1 MSSLTKN
8 LSTCGKCV
16 VNRVPHRNIVSKRK
30 YSSGSSNIES
40 VKMQAKNIVLN
51 QWRLINEL
59 KKYFSKFTNDKT
71 FETALNKEFAQFL
84 QKIDSKTYG
93 KSLVKYFTSQ
103 STNIVNNT
111 PVHEAK
117 VDKEVKQEQSMPS
130 RLSLPIQNVL
140 SGLSINI
147 KSKEDDKKEIIPR
160 WKTVPKPIVSQ
171 EAIGARTS
179 QILVSISLADNET
192 TKIRR
197 IEDLISHLEQYPEA
211 KHNAVKEGGICSLLQ
226 IRETTK
232 NPQLLSSLNVAIT
245 LLGYTDPVPGVGIR
259 ILSIDGGGV
268 RGILVIE
275 MLRKLEELSGKPI
288 YEMFD
293 FICGVSTGAIIATLL
308 GLKQNSLDEISEI
321 YKSIS
326 NQIFNQ
332 SAFIGTSNLVWSHSY
347 YDTSLWEKL
356 LREQWQDMLLI
367 ETRRNLKVP
376 KFCAV
381 SAVVNQSRLS
391 AYIFRNYSLPC
402 KVQSQYK
409 GGYNHQVWEAVRAS
423 AAAPTYFEEF
433 KIGNMLHQDGGIL
446 VNNPTAVAIHEA
458 KLLWPNTPIQCVLS
472 FGTGRTVPNP
482 VLSCSQDKDATITNS
497 SWKKKFF
504 AIIDSATD
512 TEGVH
517 TMLSDLLPTNV
528 YYRFNPYLTEMLD
541 IAEID
546 PNKLEQLKR
555 DALMYLRRNEDKFH
569 DAAKAL
575 NQKKGVTQKTMD
587 WFSLRKEM
595 HGINMF

>member
-1 MSSLTKN
+1 MSLTKN
-8 LSTCGKCV
+8 ISHCGKTLI
-16 VNRVPHRNIVSKRK
+16 NRVSHKHDRVYQHKRK
-30 YSSGSSNIES
+30 ITSGSSDVEDS

-51 QWRLINEL
+51 QWKLINEL
-59 KKYFSKFTNDKT
+59 KKYFSKFTSDNT

-93 KSLVKYFTSQ
+93 REIIKYFTS
-103 STNIVNNT
+103 TTENVNNT
-111 PVHEAK
+111 SIS
-117 VDKEVKQEQSMPS
+117 DTKEVKQGQASAS

-140 SGLSINI
+140 SGLNINI
-147 KSKEDDKKEIIPR
+147 RSKEEVKKEVLPR
-160 WKTVPKPIVSQ
+160 WKTIPKPIVSQ
-171 EAIGARTS
+171 QAIWARTS
-179 QILVSISLADNET
+179 QVLSSITVADTET
-192 TKIRR
+192 NQIRR
-197 IEDLISHLEQYPEA
+197 IEDLICHLEQYPEA
-211 KHNAVKEGGICSLLQ
+211 KHNAVKEGAIKSLLC
-226 IRETTK
+226 IRENTK
-232 NPQLLSSLNVAIT
+232 NPYLLSTLNVAT
-245 LLGYTDPVPGVGIR
+245 ALLGYTDPVPEAGIR

-275 MLRKLEELSGKPI
+275 MLKKLEELSGKPI

-308 GLKQNSLDEISEI
+308 CLKQKSLDEISEI

-326 NQIFNQ
+326 TQIFTQ

-347 YDTSLWEKL
+347 YDTPLWEKL
-356 LREQWQDMLLI
+356 LREQWEDMLLI

-381 SAVVNQSRLS
+381 SAIVNQSRIS
-391 AYIFRNYSLPC
+391 AYIFRNYALPC

-409 GGYNHQVWEAVRAS
+409 GGYNHKVWEAVRAS

-433 KIGNMLHQDGGIL
+433 KLGNMLHQDGGIL

-458 KLLWPNTPIQCVLS
+458 KLLWPTTPIQCVIS
-472 FGTGRTVPNP
+472 FGTGRTAPNP
-482 VLSCSQDKDATITNS
+482 VSSSAGDKEEIITNS

-517 TMLSDLLPTNV
+517 TMLSDLLPANV
-528 YYRFNPYLTEMLD
+528 YYRLNPYLTEMLD

-569 DAAKAL
+569 DAVKAT
-575 NQKKGVTQKTMD
+575 NHKKGYAQKTLD
-587 WFSLRKEM
+587 WFNLKKEM
-595 HGINMF
+595 YGLTSI

>member
-1 MSSLTKN
+1 MSLTKN

-93 KSLVKYFTSQ
+93 KGLVKYFTSQ
-103 STNIVNNT
+103 STDIVKNT
-111 PVHEAK
+111 PMHETK
-117 VDKEVKQEQSMPS
+117 VEKDVKQEQSIPS

-147 KSKEDDKKEIIPR
+147 KSKEDEKKEIIPR
-160 WKTVPKPIVSQ
+160 WKTVTKPIVSQ

-192 TKIRR
+192 MKIRR

-211 KHNAVKEGGICSLLQ
+211 KHNAVKEGGIRSLLK
-226 IRETTK
+226 IRDTTK

-293 FICGVSTGAIIATLL
+293 FICGVSTGAIIATLS
-308 GLKQNSLDEISEI
+308 GLKQKSLDEISEI

-326 NQIFNQ
+326 TQIFNQ
-332 SAFIGTSNLVWSHSY
+332 SAFFGTSNLVWSHSY
-347 YDTSLWEKL
+347 YDTPLWEKL
-356 LREQWQDMLLI
+356 LQEQWQDMLLI

-482 VLSCSQDKDATITNS
+482 VLSCYQDKDATITNS

-575 NQKKGVTQKTMD
+575 NQKKSVTQKTMD
-587 WFSLRKEM
+587 WLSLRKEM